1 MTERDVEIMEKLKSA
16 MPYYYGASKESS
28 NNIRFVIEM
37 QDEIDGEM
45 FAIAVKLSMSRYP
58 YFCVRVASND
68 QELFLEENKEDVVVA
83 HTNEPITLGG
93 MDANGHLLAFS
104 WWGNQVY
111 LDCFHGLS
119 DGAGYLPLINTVIY
133 YYCRE
138 RYDSNLNPE
147 GIRLGGE
154 SIPEEEI
161 KDPYPDSVD
170 DSIKPVGRYVRKPAF
185 DLRSAGLCTPGNP
198 FWYEVQIP
206 EDAFMKYNRSNDASP
221 AVMIGVLMAR
231 AVEELHKNA
240 DKPIVCS
247 MAMNIRKTLHAMTA
261 HHSLVT
267 QLFLEYKE
275 AMKKMDIGEQATCF
289 RGMIMIQGQDEN
301 IWQSVKGNLKIN
313 ERIHAMPDMKSKRM
327 MTQQIVESCV
337 GLDTFKVSYVGK
349 NHMGAAEKYVKGM
362 HVVLDMNRN
371 NMMIEVSAVHGWFHL
386 TFQQNW
392 AEDVYVKAFLRQLDK
407 EGITYKTKEGQPIK
421 VASIDF

>member
-45 FAIAVKLSMSRYP
+45 FAKAVKLSMSRYP

>member
-1 MTERDVEIMEKLKSA
+1 

-45 FAIAVKLSMSRYP
+45 FAKAVKLSMSRYP

-161 KDPYPDSVD
+161 KDLYPDSVD
-170 DSIKPVGRYVRKPAF
+170 DSIKPVGRYVRKSAF

-407 EGITYKTKEGQPIK
+407 EGITYKTKEGQTIK

>member
-1 MTERDVEIMEKLKSA
+1 MEKLKSA
-16 MPYYYGASKESS
+16 IPYYYGASKEAS
-28 NNIRFVIEM
+28 NNIRAVIEM

-45 FAIAVKLSMSRYP
+45 LAKAVKLSMPRYP

-68 QELFLEENKEDVVVA
+68 RELFLEENKEDVVVA

-93 MDANGHLLAFS
+93 MEANGHLLAFS
-104 WWGNQVY
+104 WWENKIY
-111 LDCFHGLS
+111 LDCFHGLA
-119 DGAGYLPLINTVIY
+119 DGAGYSPFMNTVIY

-138 RYDSNLNPE
+138 RYDSNLNAE
-147 GIRLGGE
+147 GIRLAGE
-154 SIPEEEI
+154 PIPEGEI
-161 KDPYPDSVD
+161 KDPYPDAVD

-185 DLRSAGLCTPGNP
+185 DLRTAGLCTPGNP

-221 AVMIGVLMAR
+221 AVMISVLMAR
-231 AVEELHKNA
+231 AVEELHKDA

-247 MAMNIRKTLHAMTA
+247 MAMNIRKTLHAMSA

-275 AMKKMDIGEQATCF
+275 AMKHMDIREQATCF
-289 RGMIMIQGQDEN
+289 RGMIMVQGQDEN
-301 IWQSVKGNLKIN
+301 VWQSVKGNLKIN
-313 ERIHAMPDMKSKRM
+313 ERINALSDVKSKRLM
-327 MTQQIVESCV
+327 MQQIVASCV

-349 NHMGAAEKYVKGM
+349 NNLGAAEKYVKGM
-362 HVVLDMNRN
+362 HVILDMNSN
-371 NMMIEVSAVHGWFHL
+371 NLMIEASAVHGWFHL

-407 EGITYKTKEGQPIK
+407 EGIAYKTKEGQPIC

>member
-45 FAIAVKLSMSRYP
+45 FAKAVKLSMSRYP

-275 AMKKMDIGEQATCF
+275 AMKKMDIREQATCF

>member
-1 MTERDVEIMEKLKSA
+1 MEKLKSA

-45 FAIAVKLSMSRYP
+45 FAKAVKLSMSRYP
-58 YFCVRVASND
+58 YFCVRVVSTD
-68 QELFLEENKEDVVVA
+68 QELFLEENKKDVVVA

-154 SIPEEEI
+154 AIPEEEI

-231 AVEELHKNA
+231 AVEELHKDA

-275 AMKKMDIGEQATCF
+275 AMKKMDIREQATCF

-407 EGITYKTKEGQPIK
+407 EGITYKAKEGQPIK

>member
-1 MTERDVEIMEKLKSA
+1 

-45 FAIAVKLSMSRYP
+45 FAKAVKLSMSRYP